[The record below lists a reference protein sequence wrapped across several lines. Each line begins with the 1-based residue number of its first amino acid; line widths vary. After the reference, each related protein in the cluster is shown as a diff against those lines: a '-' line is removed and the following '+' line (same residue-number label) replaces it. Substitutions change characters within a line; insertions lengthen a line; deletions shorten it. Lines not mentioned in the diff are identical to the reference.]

1 MEQTLEQTMELE
13 NLPKREANK
22 ITTRYEILRA
32 SRQLFTKKGFDETM
46 MVDIAERA
54 GVSKATVYN
63 YFPNKES
70 LLEGTIDD
78 TTQML
83 RDELNSDEHKDMD
96 AEEKLRLAIECLV
109 SYQMKYPSVA
119 RRITYLNSD
128 KNSTLYNRGNGMIQI
143 FYDLVKEC
151 QDTGIYKKDENIER
165 IVDGVLGLYFTAQFR
180 WFDLEEAD
188 FEWIKKRVDLYFDEL
203 MLAFKV

>member
-1 MEQTLEQTMELE
+1 MELS

-22 ITTRYEILRA
+22 IMSRYQILKA
-32 SRQLFTKKGFDETM
+32 SRQLFTKKGYNETM
-46 MVDIAERA
+46 MKDIAEQA

-70 LLEGTIDD
+70 LLVGTIDD
-78 TTQML
+78 TVAML
-83 RDELNSDEHKDMD
+83 REKLSSEECADMD
-96 AEEKLRLAIECLV
+96 AEEKLRVAIESLV
-109 SYQMKYPSVA
+109 SYQAKYPSLA

-128 KNSTLYNRGNGMIQI
+128 KTSTLYNCGKEMVSI

-165 IVDGVLGLYFTAQFR
+165 IVDAVLGLYFTAQFR
-180 WFDLEEAD
+180 WLDLEEAD
-188 FEWIKKRVDLYFDEL
+188 FAWIKKRVDLYFDDL
-203 MLAFKV
+203 MQTFKA

>member
-1 MEQTLEQTMELE
+1 MELS

-22 ITTRYEILRA
+22 IMSRYQILKA
-32 SRQLFTKKGFDETM
+32 SRQLFTKKGYNETM
-46 MVDIAERA
+46 MKDIAEKA

-70 LLEGTIDD
+70 LLVGTIDD
-78 TTQML
+78 TVAML
-83 RDELNSDEHKDMD
+83 RDKLNSEECTGMN
-96 AEEKLRLAIECLV
+96 AEEKLRVAIESLV
-109 SYQMKYPSVA
+109 SYQAKYPSLA

-128 KNSTLYNRGNGMIQI
+128 KTSTLYNCGKEMVSI

-165 IVDGVLGLYFTAQFR
+165 IVDAVLGLYFTAQFR
-180 WFDLEEAD
+180 WLDLEEAD
-188 FEWIKKRVDLYFDEL
+188 FAWIKKRVDLYFDDL
-203 MLAFKV
+203 MQTFKA

>member
-1 MEQTLEQTMELE
+1 MDLNE
-13 NLPKREANK
+13 LPKREANK

-32 SRQLFTKKGFDETM
+32 SRQLFTKKGYDETM
-46 MVDIAERA
+46 MIDIADRA

-70 LLEGTIDD
+70 LLVGTIDD
-78 TTQML
+78 TTKML
-83 RDELNSDEHKDMD
+83 REELQSEKCKDLN
-96 AEEKLRLAIECLV
+96 AEEKLRLAIELLV
-109 SYQMKYPSVA
+109 SYQMKYPSLA

-128 KNSTLYNRGNGMIQI
+128 QTSTLYDCGKDMIQI
-143 FYDLVKEC
+143 FYDLVTEC
-151 QDTGIYKKDENIER
+151 QETGIYKKDENIER

-180 WFDLEEAD
+180 WLDLEEAD
-188 FEWIKKRVDLYFDEL
+188 FDWIKKRVDLYFDEL

>member
-1 MEQTLEQTMELE
+1 MELS

-22 ITTRYEILRA
+22 IMSRYQILKA
-32 SRQLFTKKGFDETM
+32 SRQLFTKKGYNETM
-46 MVDIAERA
+46 MKDIAEQA

-70 LLEGTIDD
+70 LLVGTIDD
-78 TTQML
+78 TVAML
-83 RDELNSDEHKDMD
+83 REKLSSEECADMD
-96 AEEKLRLAIECLV
+96 AEEKLRVAIESLV
-109 SYQMKYPSVA
+109 SYQAKYPSLA

-128 KNSTLYNRGNGMIQI
+128 KTSTLYNCGKEMVSI

-165 IVDGVLGLYFTAQFR
+165 IVDAVLGLYFTAQFR
-180 WFDLEEAD
+180 WLDLEESD
-188 FEWIKKRVDLYFDEL
+188 FAWIKKRVDLYFDDL
-203 MLAFKV
+203 MQTFKA